1 MDFKGEEP
9 DSDYVK
15 DLKKLCSTDK
25 VELVSLSD
33 EEFEAKYER

>member
-1 MDFKGEEP
+1 MDYRGRQP
-9 DSDYVK
+9 DSRDVE